1 MREDRKRAAVEA
13 LGLPRDVI
21 LGDVLL
27 HFTGPYEVVAENF
40 RSLLIYTDTYVKI
53 KAAGCMVVFKGLHL
67 EIETYTE
74 DALKIKGQIRSVEF
88 DDPVFFSPFKRLC
101 KNTDQKH
108 QPGIFSGTVQD
119 KRDIFLGTGM
129 LEKGRVPM
137 FPFFKGFLPV
147 KGLRQR

>member
-74 DALKIKGQIRSVEF
+74 MLLKDQGQIRSVEF
-88 DDPVFFSPFKRLC
+88 DDLFIRKE
-101 KNTDQKH
+101 
-108 QPGIFSGTVQD
+108 GEG
-119 KRDIFLGTGM
+119 
-129 LEKGRVPM
+129 
-137 FPFFKGFLPV
+137 
-147 KGLRQR
+147 

>member
-1 MREDRKRAAVEA
+1 MSYNKRKRLQEKRYER
-13 LGLPRDVI
+13 GQKTGSSGSSWPSRDVI

-53 KAAGCMVVFKGLHL
+53 KAAGCMVVFKGPHL

-88 DDPVFFSPFKRLC
+88 DDLLSER
-101 KNTDQKH
+101 
-108 QPGIFSGTVQD
+108 
-119 KRDIFLGTGM
+119 
-129 LEKGRVPM
+129 RVE
-137 FPFFKGFLPV
+137 G
-147 KGLRQR
+147 

>member
-27 HFTGPYEVVAENF
+27 HFTGPYEV

-88 DDPVFFSPFKRLC
+88 DDLLSER
-101 KNTDQKH
+101 
-108 QPGIFSGTVQD
+108 
-119 KRDIFLGTGM
+119 
-129 LEKGRVPM
+129 RVE
-137 FPFFKGFLPV
+137 G
-147 KGLRQR
+147 

>member
-1 MREDRKRAAVEA
+1 MSYNKRKRLREKRYERGQKTGSRWKT

-88 DDPVFFSPFKRLC
+88 DDLLSER
-101 KNTDQKH
+101 
-108 QPGIFSGTVQD
+108 
-119 KRDIFLGTGM
+119 
-129 LEKGRVPM
+129 RVE
-137 FPFFKGFLPV
+137 G
-147 KGLRQR
+147 

>member
-53 KAAGCMVVFKGLHL
+53 KAAGCMVVLSLIH
-67 EIETYTE
+67 I
-74 DALKIKGQIRSVEF
+74 
-88 DDPVFFSPFKRLC
+88 
-101 KNTDQKH
+101 
-108 QPGIFSGTVQD
+108 
-119 KRDIFLGTGM
+119 
-129 LEKGRVPM
+129 
-137 FPFFKGFLPV
+137 
-147 KGLRQR
+147 

>member
-53 KAAGCMVVFKGLHL
+53 KAAGCMVVFKGFHL

-88 DDPVFFSPFKRLC
+88 DDLLSER
-101 KNTDQKH
+101 
-108 QPGIFSGTVQD
+108 
-119 KRDIFLGTGM
+119 
-129 LEKGRVPM
+129 RVE
-137 FPFFKGFLPV
+137 G
-147 KGLRQR
+147 

>member
-13 LGLPRDVI
+13 TWPSKRCNT
-21 LGDVLL
+21 GDVLL

-53 KAAGCMVVFKGLHL
+53 KAAGCMVVFKGPHL

-88 DDPVFFSPFKRLC
+88 DDLLSER
-101 KNTDQKH
+101 
-108 QPGIFSGTVQD
+108 
-119 KRDIFLGTGM
+119 
-129 LEKGRVPM
+129 RVE
-137 FPFFKGFLPV
+137 G
-147 KGLRQR
+147 

>member
-1 MREDRKRAAVEA
+1 MSYNKRKRLREKRYER
-13 LGLPRDVI
+13 GQKTGSSGSSWSSKNVI

-88 DDPVFFSPFKRLC
+88 DDLLSER
-101 KNTDQKH
+101 
-108 QPGIFSGTVQD
+108 
-119 KRDIFLGTGM
+119 
-129 LEKGRVPM
+129 RVE
-137 FPFFKGFLPV
+137 G
-147 KGLRQR
+147 

>member
-27 HFTGPYEVVAENF
+27 HFTGPYEVVVENF

-88 DDPVFFSPFKRLC
+88 DDLLSER
-101 KNTDQKH
+101 
-108 QPGIFSGTVQD
+108 
-119 KRDIFLGTGM
+119 
-129 LEKGRVPM
+129 RVE
-137 FPFFKGFLPV
+137 G
-147 KGLRQR
+147 

>member
-53 KAAGCMVVFKGLHL
+53 KAAGCMVVFKRASSGDRDL
-67 EIETYTE
+67 Y
-74 DALKIKGQIRSVEF
+74 GRC
-88 DDPVFFSPFKRLC
+88 FKDQG
-101 KNTDQKH
+101 TDT
-108 QPGIFSGTVQD
+108 I
-119 KRDIFLGTGM
+119 
-129 LEKGRVPM
+129 GRV
-137 FPFFKGFLPV
+137 
-147 KGLRQR
+147 

>member
-53 KAAGCMVVFKGLHL
+53 KAAGCMVVFKELHL

-74 DALKIKGQIRSVEF
+74 DALKIKGQIRLVEF
-88 DDPVFFSPFKRLC
+88 DDLLSER
-101 KNTDQKH
+101 
-108 QPGIFSGTVQD
+108 
-119 KRDIFLGTGM
+119 
-129 LEKGRVPM
+129 RVE
-137 FPFFKGFLPV
+137 G
-147 KGLRQR
+147 

>member
-53 KAAGCMVVFKGLHL
+53 KAAGCMVVFKRLHL

-88 DDPVFFSPFKRLC
+88 DDLLSER
-101 KNTDQKH
+101 
-108 QPGIFSGTVQD
+108 
-119 KRDIFLGTGM
+119 
-129 LEKGRVPM
+129 RVE
-137 FPFFKGFLPV
+137 G
-147 KGLRQR
+147 

>member
-1 MREDRKRAAVEA
+1 MRVDRKRAAVEA

-53 KAAGCMVVFKGLHL
+53 KAAGCMVVFKGPHL

-88 DDPVFFSPFKRLC
+88 DDLLSER
-101 KNTDQKH
+101 
-108 QPGIFSGTVQD
+108 
-119 KRDIFLGTGM
+119 
-129 LEKGRVPM
+129 RVE
-137 FPFFKGFLPV
+137 G
-147 KGLRQR
+147 

>member
-1 MREDRKRAAVEA
+1 MSYNKRKRLREKRYER
-13 LGLPRDVI
+13 GQKTGSSGSSWSSKRCNT
-21 LGDVLL
+21 GDVLL

-88 DDPVFFSPFKRLC
+88 DDLLSER
-101 KNTDQKH
+101 
-108 QPGIFSGTVQD
+108 
-119 KRDIFLGTGM
+119 
-129 LEKGRVPM
+129 RVE
-137 FPFFKGFLPV
+137 G
-147 KGLRQR
+147 

>member
-53 KAAGCMVVFKGLHL
+53 KAAGCMLVFKALQL

-74 DALKIKGQIRSVEF
+74 DALKIKGQIRWVEF
-88 DDPVFFSPFKRLC
+88 DDLLSER
-101 KNTDQKH
+101 
-108 QPGIFSGTVQD
+108 
-119 KRDIFLGTGM
+119 
-129 LEKGRVPM
+129 RVE
-137 FPFFKGFLPV
+137 G
-147 KGLRQR
+147 

>member
-1 MREDRKRAAVEA
+1 MEA

-27 HFTGPYEVVAENF
+27 HFTGPYEVVVKILREPSF
-40 RSLLIYTDTYVKI
+40 IYTDTYVKI

-88 DDPVFFSPFKRLC
+88 DDLLSER
-101 KNTDQKH
+101 
-108 QPGIFSGTVQD
+108 
-119 KRDIFLGTGM
+119 
-129 LEKGRVPM
+129 RVE
-137 FPFFKGFLPV
+137 G
-147 KGLRQR
+147 